1 MLNKENRLKKRKEFG
16 YIYKNGACI
25 HGKYLTLL
33 YTHSKLKRVRVGF
46 SVSKKVG
53 KAYMR
58 NLVKRRLRAI
68 VRENISLLQQ
78 NTNYIFLAK
87 TGIDELDYSGLEKEI
102 HNLIKKLGEKCNEN
116 IK

>member
-16 YIYKNGACI
+16 YIYKNGACV

-33 YTHSKLKRVRVGF
+33 YTPSKLKRARIGF

-53 KAYMR
+53 KAYIR
-58 NLVKRRLRAI
+58 NKVKRRLRAA
-68 VRENISLLQQ
+68 VRAILPNMKA

-87 TGIDELDYSGLEKEI
+87 TGIDTLEYQDIDREVQNI
-102 HNLIKKLGEKCNEN
+102 LRKLGEK
-116 IK
+116 